1 LVRALVG
8 ALLLLGCLSP
18 GGTATV
24 AVESLH
30 VHGALVPSPVDELPA
45 PIARMS
51 TMRRR
56 IAVARHRFGRQARRV
71 GRVDDARRFAFWLP
85 VQFRLMPPTWRGPTV
100 LRL

>member
-1 LVRALVG
+1 MVRVLVG

-24 AVESLH
+24 AVDSSH
-30 VHGALVPSPVDELPA
+30 VQGALVPSLVDELPA
-45 PIARMS
+45 PMTRMS
-51 TMRRR
+51 TIRQRF
-56 IAVARHRFGRQARRV
+56 AVARHRFGRRARRV
-71 GRVDDARRFAFWLP
+71 ARVDDARRFAFWLP